1 MFKIKDGREYFY
13 QWDLDRQLIVEDATV
28 KEVHFTNRATNDA
41 YVCETYVE
49 DSLTLV
55 NVPNILLQANWRIQA
70 YAYDG
75 KHTKHDVCYEVKAR
89 SKPSDYVYTETE
101 VVRFEDLEAR
111 MEALE
116 NKEATSSHETV
127 GMWQPNTQYFAG
139 DTVLYVEDIG
149 DWETYGYMHC
159 CTEDHV
165 SGEEFE
171 LDYWS
176 SNVTVNNLYAYYA
189 DSASYAYS
197 AEEAY
202 YAEEAGSV
210 SYAANA
216 DWAEWAETAGSANYA
231 TFDDMGNDISTTYI
245 KRVYIPD
252 EENDGFDNTEN
263 DITINLNSLDNEEY
277 RYIENMLYIN
287 FIVPN
292 GSYSNDFMGALS
304 FKTGSI
310 RAPQIS
316 YTNSGIIQWVG
327 TDCSVNNGLSIFAP
341 QLEMQ
346 YDLVFYFNGTY
357 FVGLVN
363 GYKVATGNA

>member
-1 MFKIKDGREYFY
+1 MFKIYDGREHFY
-13 QWDLDRQLIVEDATV
+13 QWDIDRQLIVEDATI

-49 DSLTLV
+49 DGKTLV
-55 NVPNILLQANWRIQA
+55 NVPNILLQTNWRIQA

-139 DTVLYVEDIG
+139 DMVIVEDTA
-149 DWETYGYMHC
+149 DWEAYVYIAYC
-159 CTEDHV
+159 LEDHV
-165 SGEEFE
+165 SGEEIE
-171 LDYWS
+171 WEYWS
-176 SNVTVNNLYAYYA
+176 SNVSVNNLYANWADWAGYA
-189 DSASYAYS
+189 ESADQAN
-197 AEEAY
+197 

-216 DWAEWAETAGSANYA
+216 DWAEYADSAGSADYA
-231 TFDDMGNDISTTYI
+231 TFDDMGNDISTTYVR
-245 KRVYIPD
+245 RVFIPD
-252 EENDGFDNTEN
+252 EDFDFDNTAN
-263 DITINLNSLDNEEY
+263 DVVINLRALDNEEY
-277 RYIENMLYIN
+277 RYIENMLYIDFN
-287 FIVPN
+287 VSN
-292 GSYSNDFMGALS
+292 GGYSNDFMGALS